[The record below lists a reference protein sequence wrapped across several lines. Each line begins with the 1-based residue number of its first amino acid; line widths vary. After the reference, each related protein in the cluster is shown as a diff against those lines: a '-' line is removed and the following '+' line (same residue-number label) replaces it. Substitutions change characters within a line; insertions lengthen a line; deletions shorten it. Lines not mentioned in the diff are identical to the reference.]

1 MDQQRDIQDKVPAR
15 EAVVWIDHARAI
27 IVEPGP
33 SGHGVQVVERLAAE
47 REERFAARVIDEVLD
62 RDRVI
67 VSGPAYARTGFE
79 RAYVALTHRPD
90 RLVDAPP
97 TIPIRMSPDDGRVT
111 SMWGL
116 GPTG

>member
-1 MDQQRDIQDKVPAR
+1 M
-15 EAVVWIDHARAI
+15 
-27 IVEPGP
+27 
-33 SGHGVQVVERLAAE
+33 AAE

-79 RAYVALTHRPD
+79 RAYVALTID
-90 RLVDAPP
+90 RIAWSTPRRRSRS
-97 TIPIRMSPDDGRVT
+97 RMSPDDGRVT